1 MKRGLL
7 FAAAFVIFAFTAASQ
22 SAEDG
27 AEYPLAHG
35 GKSIAIPAG
44 TLKFQHTGLKGE
56 DGSEILVVDAFG
68 DQKTTKHGTFMKFS
82 YGFKSPAHSHTYDY
96 YGVVIKGEMANYNP
110 EKTPVRMGPGS
121 YWYQRGLESHI
132 TECLSKD
139 GCLAWVVQSQ
149 KFDAQ
154 IPPKTE

>member
-1 MKRGLL
+1 MKRGSL
-7 FAAAFVIFAFTAASQ
+7 AAAALAAFAYVAASQ
-22 SAEDG
+22 ATEDN
-27 AEYPLAHG
+27 AAYPPAHG
-35 GKSIAIPAG
+35 GKSVSIPSG

-68 DQKTTKHGTFMKFS
+68 DQKTREHGTFMKFS
-82 YGFKSPAHSHTYDY
+82 YGFKSPVHSHTYDY
-96 YGVVIKGEMANYNP
+96 YGVVVKGEMANYNP
-110 EKTPVRMGPGS
+110 GKAPVRLGPGS
-121 YWYQRGLESHI
+121 YWYQRGLEAHI
-132 TECLSKD
+132 TECLSKG